1 MLPTFSTKLRAS
13 LEGSKHTRRRQR
25 LKLKLPVFANTAVRK
40 MEEKVIEEQDC
51 EALLKLSQA
60 SGT

>member
-1 MLPTFSTKLRAS
+1 MEA
-13 LEGSKHTRRRQR
+13 SKHTRRRQR